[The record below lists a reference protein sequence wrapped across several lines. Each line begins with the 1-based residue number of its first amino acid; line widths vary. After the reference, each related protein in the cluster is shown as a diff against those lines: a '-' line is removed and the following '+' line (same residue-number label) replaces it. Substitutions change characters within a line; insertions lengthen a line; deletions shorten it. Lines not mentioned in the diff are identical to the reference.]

1 MSIYYCILC
10 NLSTLFLKKV
20 SHNAIFIY
28 FIATFEIIYLKE
40 EVFLLELFSI
50 RFKEERKNKGLTQ
63 EQLAKEFFLNKSS
76 ISRYEKGTQMPE
88 MVMLQKFAEYFDV
101 SVDYLLGR
109 TDERNVHKEKSKLDE
124 GIKTIAAHR
133 ININED
139 LPDDAIEK
147 INEYIKMVEMM
158 YKNNNK

>member
-1 MSIYYCILC
+1 MFIYYCIIC

-20 SHNAIFIY
+20 SYNAIFIY
-28 FIATFEIIYLKE
+28 FLATFEIIYVKE

-109 TDERNVHKEKSKLDE
+109 TDERNLKKETSKLDS
-124 GIKTIAAHR
+124 GVKTIAAHR
-133 ININED
+133 INPYEDISEEGIN
-139 LPDDAIEK
+139 K
-147 INEYIKMVEMM
+147 INEYIEMVRIMEQ
-158 YKNNNK
+158 NKK

>member
-1 MSIYYCILC
+1 M
-10 NLSTLFLKKV
+10 
-20 SHNAIFIY
+20 
-28 FIATFEIIYLKE
+28 
-40 EVFLLELFSI
+40 ELFSI

-133 ININED
+133 VNPYEDISEEGIN
-139 LPDDAIEK
+139 K
-147 INEYIKMVEMM
+147 INEYIEMVRIMEQ
-158 YKNNNK
+158 NKK

>member
-1 MSIYYCILC
+1 M
-10 NLSTLFLKKV
+10 FGRKLKELRLERKINQ
-20 SHNAIFIY
+20 SELG
-28 FIATFEIIYLKE
+28 EIIGISPSTVGMYE
-40 EVFLLELFSI
+40 RDQ
-50 RFKEERKNKGLTQ
+50 RFPDKDILSKI
-63 EQLAKEFFLNKSS
+63 AD
-76 ISRYEKGTQMPE
+76 
-88 MVMLQKFAEYFDV
+88 YFEV

-109 TDERNVHKEKSKLDE
+109 TDERNVHKEKTKLDP
-124 GIKTIAAHR
+124 GVKTIAAHR

>member
-1 MSIYYCILC
+1 M
-10 NLSTLFLKKV
+10 
-20 SHNAIFIY
+20 
-28 FIATFEIIYLKE
+28 
-40 EVFLLELFSI
+40 ELFSI

-109 TDERNVHKEKSKLDE
+109 TDERNLNKEKPKLDPS
-124 GIKTIAAHR
+124 IKTIAAHR

-139 LPDDAIEK
+139 LPDEAIAK
-147 INEYIKMVEMM
+147 INDFIRMVEND
-158 YKNNNK
+158 YKNEK

>member
-1 MSIYYCILC
+1 M
-10 NLSTLFLKKV
+10 
-20 SHNAIFIY
+20 
-28 FIATFEIIYLKE
+28 
-40 EVFLLELFSI
+40 ELFSI

-109 TDERNVHKEKSKLDE
+109 TDERNLNKETPKLDP

-133 ININED
+133 INPYEDISEEGIN
-139 LPDDAIEK
+139 K
-147 INEYIKMVEMM
+147 INEYIEMIRIM
-158 YKNNNK
+158 EQNKK

>member
-1 MSIYYCILC
+1 M
-10 NLSTLFLKKV
+10 FGRKLKELRLERKINQ
-20 SHNAIFIY
+20 SELG
-28 FIATFEIIYLKE
+28 EIIGISPSTVGMYE
-40 EVFLLELFSI
+40 RDQ
-50 RFKEERKNKGLTQ
+50 RFPDKDILSKI
-63 EQLAKEFFLNKSS
+63 AD
-76 ISRYEKGTQMPE
+76 
-88 MVMLQKFAEYFDV
+88 YFEV

-109 TDERNVHKEKSKLDE
+109 TDERNIHKEKPKLDE

-147 INEYIKMVEMM
+147 INDYIKMVEMM